1 MPRFRTVAVA
11 ALAVSAVLLT
21 SSAAYAGDHDFGRHT
36 HFGNGGGSGSFG
48 GGSHISSMTW
58 AYASDHL
65 SDLSTATP
73 DVFDG
78 GRATAFMMSVNGES
92 TFRLQ
97 VRGID
102 KSAVGKAYPAHLHE
116 GPCVAGNGAAAL
128 GHYNTQKEAGLSAPY
143 LVNGETEVHLDFTVS
158 SKRSARV
165 VAVVPFVPKPGDRS
179 IVIHSNQPPVPP
191 ATSPARWACLPLH
204 VQELKSANQSH

>member
-11 ALAVSAVLLT
+11 ALAVPALLLT
-21 SSAAYAGDHDFGRHT
+21 SSAAYAGDHDLHPT
-36 HFGNGGGSGSFG
+36 LGSRSFG
-48 GGSHISSMTW
+48 GGSHISSMSW
-58 AYASDHL
+58 AYSSDDL

-78 GRATAFMMSVNGES
+78 ARATAFMMSVNGES

-102 KSAVGKAYPAHLHE
+102 KSAVGKYPAHLHE
-116 GPCVAGNGAAAL
+116 GPCVAGNGAAAG
-128 GHYNTQKEAGLSAPY
+128 GHYNDQKEEGLPAPY
-143 LVNGETEVHLDFTVS
+143 LVNGETEVHLDFTVNS
-158 SKRSARV
+158 QTSVRV
-165 VAVVPFVPKPGDRS
+165 VTVVPFVPKPGDRS
-179 IVIHSNQPPVPP
+179 IVIHSNQPPVAP

-204 VQELKSANQSH
+204 IKDLTGAN

>member
-1 MPRFRTVAVA
+1 VPRFRTVAVA
-11 ALAVSAVLLT
+11 GLAASALLLT
-21 SSAAYAGDHDFGRHT
+21 SGAAYAGDQDFHRHT
-36 HFGNGGGSGSFG
+36 HLGGGSFG
-48 GGSHISSMTW
+48 GGTYISSMTW
-58 AYASDHL
+58 AYSSDDL

-73 DVFDG
+73 DAFDAA
-78 GRATAFMMSVNGES
+78 RATAFMMSVNGES
-92 TFRLQ
+92 TFRLH

-102 KSAVGKAYPAHLHE
+102 ESAVGKTYPAHLHE

-158 SKRSARV
+158 SQRSARV
-165 VAVVPFVPKPGDRS
+165 VTVVPFVPKPGDRS
-179 IVIHSNQPPVPP
+179 IVIHSNQPPVSP

-204 VQELKSANQSH
+204 IQELNSANQSH

>member
-11 ALAVSAVLLT
+11 ALAVSALLLT
-21 SSAAYAGDHDFGRHT
+21 SSAAYAGDHDSHRTEFAS
-36 HFGNGGGSGSFG
+36 GGFG

-58 AYASDHL
+58 AYSSDDL

-78 GRATAFMMSVNGES
+78 AKATAFMMSVNGES
-92 TFRLQ
+92 TFRLH

-102 KSAVGKAYPAHLHE
+102 KSAVGNKYPAHLHE
-116 GPCVAGNGAAAL
+116 GPCVAGEGVAAG
-128 GHYNTQKEAGLSAPY
+128 GHYNAQKEEGLPAPY
-143 LVNGETEVHLDFTVS
+143 LVNGDTEVHLDFTVS
-158 SKRSARV
+158 SQRSARV

-179 IVIHSNQPPVPP
+179 IVIHSNQPPVAP
-191 ATSPARWACLPLH
+191 ATSPTRWACLPLH
-204 VQELKSANQSH
+204 IKNLTSTN

>member
-11 ALAVSAVLLT
+11 ALAVSALLLT
-21 SSAAYAGDHDFGRHT
+21 SSAAYAGDHYSHRTDFA
-36 HFGNGGGSGSFG
+36 SGSFG

-58 AYASDHL
+58 AYSSDDL

-78 GRATAFMMSVNGES
+78 AKATAFMMSVNGES
-92 TFRLQ
+92 TFRLH

-102 KSAVGKAYPAHLHE
+102 KSAVGNKYPAHLHE
-116 GPCVAGNGAAAL
+116 GPCVAGEGVAAG
-128 GHYNTQKEAGLSAPY
+128 GHYNAQKEEGLPDPY
-143 LVNGETEVHLDFTVS
+143 LVNGDTEVHLDFTVS
-158 SKRSARV
+158 SQRSARV

-179 IVIHSNQPPVPP
+179 IVIHSNQPPVAP
-191 ATSPARWACLPLH
+191 ATPARWACLPLH
-204 VQELKSANQSH
+204 IKNLTSTN

>member
-1 MPRFRTVAVA
+1 VPRFRTVAVA
-11 ALAVSAVLLT
+11 GLAASALLLT
-21 SSAAYAGDHDFGRHT
+21 SGAAYAGDQDFHRHT
-36 HFGNGGGSGSFG
+36 HLGGGSFG
-48 GGSHISSMTW
+48 GGTHISSMTW
-58 AYASDHL
+58 AYSSDDL

-73 DVFDG
+73 DAFDAA
-78 GRATAFMMSVNGES
+78 RATAFMMSVNGES
-92 TFRLQ
+92 TFRLH
-97 VRGID
+97 VRGIGE
-102 KSAVGKAYPAHLHE
+102 SAVGKTYPAHLHE

-158 SKRSARV
+158 SQRSARV

-204 VQELKSANQSH
+204 IQELNRANQSH

>member
-11 ALAVSAVLLT
+11 GLAASALLLT
-21 SSAAYAGDHDFGRHT
+21 SSAAYAGDDDFHRHT
-36 HFGNGGGSGSFG
+36 HFGSGSFG

-58 AYASDHL
+58 AYSSDDL

-78 GRATAFMMSVNGES
+78 ARATAFMMSVNGES
-92 TFRLQ
+92 TFRLH

-102 KSAVGKAYPAHLHE
+102 KRAVGKTYPAHLHE

-128 GHYNTQKEAGLSAPY
+128 GHYNTQKEEGLSAPY

-158 SKRSARV
+158 SQRSVRV

-179 IVIHSNQPPVPP
+179 IVIHSNQPVAPG
-191 ATSPARWACLPLH
+191 TSPARWACLPLH
-204 VQELKSANQSH
+204 IKDLTGAN

>member
-1 MPRFRTVAVA
+1 VPRFRTVAVA
-11 ALAVSAVLLT
+11 GLAASALLLT
-21 SSAAYAGDHDFGRHT
+21 SSAAYAGDDDFHRHT
-36 HFGNGGGSGSFG
+36 HFGSGSLG

-58 AYASDHL
+58 AYSSDDL

-78 GRATAFMMSVNGES
+78 ARATAFMMSVNGES
-92 TFRLQ
+92 TFRLH

-102 KSAVGKAYPAHLHE
+102 KRAVGKTYPAHLHE

-128 GHYNTQKEAGLSAPY
+128 GHYNTQKEEGLSAPY

-158 SKRSARV
+158 APRSARV

-204 VQELKSANQSH
+204 IQELTSAH

>member
-11 ALAVSAVLLT
+11 GLAASALLLT
-21 SSAAYAGDHDFGRHT
+21 SGAAYAGDQDFHRHT
-36 HFGNGGGSGSFG
+36 HPGGGSFG
-48 GGSHISSMTW
+48 GGTHISSMTW
-58 AYASDHL
+58 AYSSDDL

-73 DVFDG
+73 DAFDAA
-78 GRATAFMMSVNGES
+78 RATAFMMSVNGES
-92 TFRLQ
+92 TFRLH

-102 KSAVGKAYPAHLHE
+102 ESAVGKTYPAHLHE

-158 SKRSARV
+158 SQRSARV

-204 VQELKSANQSH
+204 IQELTSAN